1 MARRGSTGERLI
13 GLFLLGLLLTPPLIG
28 TFDRAVL
35 IRGIPVLYLYLFL
48 CWALLIALTAL
59 VVERPNSDEEIAEG
73 EARADPIRSPVGRR
87 TLSHAGRLRHCHG
100 LPAVPLDPIRDRLL
114 R

>member
-13 GLFLLGLLLTPPLIG
+13 GLFLLGLLLLTPPLIG

-35 IRGIPVLYLYLFL
+35 ICGIPVLYLYLFL

-73 EARADPIRSPVGRR
+73 EARADSDQEPGRR
-87 TLSHAGRLRHCHG
+87 RER
-100 LPAVPLDPIRDRLL
+100 
-114 R
+114 

>member
-13 GLFLLGLLLTPPLIG
+13 GLFLLGLLLLMPPLIG
-28 TFDRAVL
+28 AFDRAVL

-59 VVERPNSDEEIAEG
+59 VIERPNSDEEIAEG
-73 EARADPIRSPVGRR
+73 EARADSDQEPGR
-87 TLSHAGRLRHCHG
+87 TSGR
-100 LPAVPLDPIRDRLL
+100 
-114 R
+114 